1 MITTPSSFP
10 LWAHRS
16 ALALAVV
23 AGLAACG
30 SKAPKPAD
38 LGPNVPVLPVRQAWH
53 SSIPA
58 LKNASIAPQVVG
70 QNLVLAAADGTVVSL
85 DGATGREQ
93 WRSQA
98 GKALQT
104 GVGSDGTQAAVVTV
118 ANDLVVLGQ
127 GGVLWSKPLS
137 AASYT
142 APLVAGGRVF
152 VLTADRHLTAY
163 DAQDG
168 SQLWTLQRDGEPLVL
183 RQQGVLA
190 AHGNTLLAG
199 LSGRLVALNPDNGAV
214 LWEAPLAS
222 PRGTNDVERLVDLV
236 GPYARNN
243 DVVCARAFQASI
255 GCVDVGQARLMWTA
269 QAKGSVGIGSN
280 SEQVFG
286 AESNGTVQAWSRRD
300 GSKQWST
307 ERLQLRQLTAPLAL
321 GRSVVVG
328 DSTGLVHLLS
338 KDDGSPLNRLNTDSS
353 GIAVAPVVVADTLVV
368 VTRNGGVYGFRPD

>member
-1 MITTPSSFP
+1 MKPSSLP
-10 LWAHRS
+10 LWARRS

-93 WRSQA
+93 WRSQV

-104 GVGSDGTQAAVVTV
+104 GVGSDGSHAAVVTV

-127 GGVLWSKPLS
+127 GGTLWSKPLS

-168 SQLWTLQRDGEPLVL
+168 TQLWTLQRDGEPLVL

-199 LSGRLVALNPDNGAV
+199 LSGRLVALNPDNGVV
-214 LWEAPLAS
+214 LWEAPLAT

-243 DVVCARAFQASI
+243 DVVCARAFQASV

-300 GSKQWST
+300 GAKQWST

-338 KDDGSPLNRLNTDSS
+338 KDDGSPLNRLSTDSS

>member
-1 MITTPSSFP
+1 MPWVLQLLQRRRSPHRDHHAIFLS
-10 LWAHRS
+10 LWARRS

-127 GGVLWSKPLS
+127 GACCG
-137 AASYT
+137 AS
-142 APLVAGGRVF
+142 R
-152 VLTADRHLTAY
+152 
-163 DAQDG
+163 
-168 SQLWTLQRDGEPLVL
+168 
-183 RQQGVLA
+183 
-190 AHGNTLLAG
+190 
-199 LSGRLVALNPDNGAV
+199 
-214 LWEAPLAS
+214 
-222 PRGTNDVERLVDLV
+222 
-236 GPYARNN
+236 
-243 DVVCARAFQASI
+243 
-255 GCVDVGQARLMWTA
+255 
-269 QAKGSVGIGSN
+269 
-280 SEQVFG
+280 
-286 AESNGTVQAWSRRD
+286 
-300 GSKQWST
+300 
-307 ERLQLRQLTAPLAL
+307 
-321 GRSVVVG
+321 
-328 DSTGLVHLLS
+328 
-338 KDDGSPLNRLNTDSS
+338 
-353 GIAVAPVVVADTLVV
+353 
-368 VTRNGGVYGFRPD
+368 

>member
-1 MITTPSSFP
+1 MKPSSLP
-10 LWAHRS
+10 LWARRS

-93 WRSQA
+93 WRSQV

-104 GVGSDGTQAAVVTV
+104 GVGSDGSHAAVVTV

-127 GGVLWSKPLS
+127 GGTLWSKPLS

-142 APLVAGGRVF
+142 APLVAGGRIF

-168 SQLWTLQRDGEPLVL
+168 TQLWTLQRDGEPLVL

-199 LSGRLVALNPDNGAV
+199 LSGRLVALNPDNGVV
-214 LWEAPLAS
+214 LWEAPLAT

-243 DVVCARAFQASI
+243 DVVCARAFQASV

-300 GSKQWST
+300 GAKQWST

-338 KDDGSPLNRLNTDSS
+338 KDDGSPLNRLSTDSS